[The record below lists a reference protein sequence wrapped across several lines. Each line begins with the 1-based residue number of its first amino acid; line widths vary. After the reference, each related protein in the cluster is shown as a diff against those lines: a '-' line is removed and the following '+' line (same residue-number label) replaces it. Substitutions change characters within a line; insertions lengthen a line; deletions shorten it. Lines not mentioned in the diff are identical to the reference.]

1 MARNRGG
8 GDVTRTISI
17 VLADDHAMVRSG
29 LEGLLATQSDFRA
42 VGGAATG
49 QEAVDLVAALSPD
62 VLLCD
67 LRMPVLD
74 GVAAIR
80 EIKRRG
86 LTTNVLVLTTYDT
99 DADILRA
106 IEAGATGYLLKEAGS
121 AELFRAIRAT
131 AIGESVLSPA
141 VTSRLVGRA
150 RGTTPSPTLSSREI
164 EVLDMVA
171 KGAGNKH
178 IARDLRISEAT
189 VKTHLVHIFEKL
201 SVDGRTSAVTIA
213 LERGIIRLTR

>member
-1 MARNRGG
+1 MVNDCSGDGG
-8 GDVTRTISI
+8 RRVISI
-17 VLADDHAMVRSG
+17 VLADDHSMVRSG
-29 LEGLLATQSDFRA
+29 LEGLLATQHDFS
-42 VGGAATG
+42 VLGGAATG
-49 QEAVDLVAALSPD
+49 QEAVDLVTTLKPD

-67 LRMPVLD
+67 LRMPILD

-86 LTTNVLVLTTYDT
+86 LATNVLVLTTYDT

-106 IEAGATGYLLKEAGS
+106 IEAGATGYLLKEAAS
-121 AELFRAIRAT
+121 SELFRAVRAT

-150 RGTTPSPTLSSREI
+150 RGTAPSPMLSSREI

-189 VKTHLVHIFEKL
+189 VKTHLMHIFEKL